1 LHSKINKM
9 SLNSIFQFLVP
20 KDKKFFP
27 LFEQASSNLIE
38 LASNLHE
45 AVNLPLKE
53 REVLFQKIDT
63 LEQKGEDITRQ
74 TNLELSRNFITPF
87 DREDIHSL
95 ITSIDNVAD
104 NLHGAASRMRLYQVD
119 KITKSI
125 RKLTEI
131 NLEAC
136 QNIDVAVKELRNL
149 KNLKNITDACAR
161 ISKLENKSDHVYN
174 KAVSEIFENETDAK
188 NIIKYKEV
196 LSVLESATDK
206 CKSVA
211 SVLESISVKHS

>member
-1 LHSKINKM
+1 M

-27 LFEQASSNLIE
+27 LFEEASTNLIQ
-38 LASNLHE
+38 LATHLHE

-53 REVLFQKIDT
+53 REVLFQKIDE
-63 LEQKGEDITRQ
+63 LEQRGEDLTRQ
-74 TNLELSRNFITPF
+74 TSLELSRNFITPF

-95 ITSIDNVAD
+95 IKAIDNVAD
-104 NLHGAASRMRLYQVD
+104 NMHGAASRMRLYHVD

-136 QNIDVAVKELRNL
+136 QNIDVAVKEL
-149 KNLKNITDACAR
+149 KNLDNMKTITNACAK
-161 ISKLENKSDHVYN
+161 INKLENKSDMVYN
-174 KAVSEIFENETDAK
+174 KAVFEIFENETDAK

-211 SVLESISVKHS
+211 SVLESITVKHS

>member
-1 LHSKINKM
+1 
-9 SLNSIFQFLVP
+9 
-20 KDKKFFP
+20 
-27 LFEQASSNLIE
+27 
-38 LASNLHE
+38 
-45 AVNLPLKE
+45 
-53 REVLFQKIDT
+53 
-63 LEQKGEDITRQ
+63 
-74 TNLELSRNFITPF
+74 
-87 DREDIHSL
+87 L

-104 NLHGAASRMRLYQVD
+104 YLHGAASRMRLYQVD

-136 QNIDVAVKELRNL
+136 QHIDVAVKELRNL
-149 KNLKNITDACAR
+149 KNIKKITDSCAK
-161 ISKLENKSDHVYN
+161 INKLENKSDNVYN
-174 KAVSEIFENETDAK
+174 KAVFEIFENETDAK

>member
-1 LHSKINKM
+1 M
-9 SLNSIFQFLVP
+9 SINSIFQFLVP

-27 LFEQASSNLIE
+27 LFEEASSNLIE

-53 REVLFQKIDT
+53 REVLFQKIDE

-87 DREDIHSL
+87 DREDIHTL

-104 NLHGAASRMRLYQVD
+104 YLHGVISRMRLYQVD

-125 RKLTEI
+125 RKMTEI

-136 QNIDVAVKELRNL
+136 QNIDSAVKELRNL
-149 KNLKNITDACAR
+149 KNFKVIKDACAR
-161 ISKLENKSDHVYN
+161 INKLENKSDNVYN
-174 KAVSEIFENETDAK
+174 KAVFEIFENETDAK

-211 SVLESISVKHS
+211 NILESISVKHS

>member
-1 LHSKINKM
+1 M
-9 SLNSIFQFLVP
+9 SINSIFQFLVP

-27 LFEQASSNLIE
+27 LFEQASANLVQ
-38 LASNLHE
+38 LASILHE
-45 AVNLPLKE
+45 AVNLPSKE
-53 REVLFQKIDT
+53 RDELFLKIDE

-87 DREDIHSL
+87 DREDIYSL

-104 NLHGAASRMRLYQVD
+104 NLHGASSRMKLYQVE

-136 QNIDVAVKELRNL
+136 QLIDNAVKELRDL
-149 KNLKNITDACAR
+149 KKIKSITAACAK
-161 ISKLENKSDHVYN
+161 INKLEAKSDDVYN
-174 KAVSEIFENETDAK
+174 KAVADLFENENDTK

-196 LSVLESATDK
+196 LSVLETAADK
-206 CKSVA
+206 CKGVA
-211 SVLESISVKHS
+211 SVLESITVKHS